1 MADERLMRL
10 VGQRIKILRQKAELT
25 QEQMQDFG
33 FNYERVVVWDRLSWT
48 TQEQMQ
54 DFGFNY
60 RYFQEIESGT
70 ANLTIKTLNRLAK
83 AFKVSP
89 IEFFKFD

>member
-1 MADERLMRL
+1 MTDERLMRL
-10 VGQRIKILRQKAELT
+10 VGQRIKILRQRAEL
-25 QEQMQDFG
+25 
-33 FNYERVVVWDRLSWT
+33 

-83 AFKVSP
+83 AFKVAP
-89 IEFFKFD
+89 IEFFRFD